1 MKKLCICLEN
11 VMNIDG
17 LEDFAKFLSSED
29 DLPIEVNFKYNAMY
43 LEHFDMRISVK
54 YSRTG

>member
-1 MKKLCICLEN
+1 
-11 VMNIDG
+11 MNIDG

-43 LEHFDMRISVK
+43 QEHFDMRISVK